1 MKKIFLLVTYFPTLF
16 FSQGVYQDFGTWI
29 KLNSNFKIDKKT
41 SITNKTELRTFD
53 NSQQINQIY
62 TQFSYDKDLNKLI
75 STSFAWRSKFINDEF
90 SYVNSNRFHNDI
102 TFQKK
107 YSNINIYFRL
117 RSQFHIHP
125 FKNNDWIER
134 TRFKVKF
141 KLSKKLS
148 YYLYNEFYFSV
159 NSENPNS
166 YTKNR
171 IGTGLKYRLSK
182 KTDLE
187 VKYLKISDVNIESP
201 ISLNVIGFKISNQF
215 KK

>member
-16 FSQGVYQDFGTWI
+16 FSQGVYQDFGVWI

-107 YSNINIYFRL
+107 YSNIKIYFRL

-125 FKNNDWIER
+125 YKNNDWIER
-134 TRFKVKF
+134 TRFKVKY

-159 NSENPNS
+159 YSENSKS

-201 ISLNVIGFKISNQF
+201 ISLNVIGFKLSNQF
-215 KK
+215 

>member
-159 NSENPNS
+159 NSENQNS

-215 KK
+215 

>member
-1 MKKIFLLVTYFPTLF
+1 MKKFFLLVTYFPTLI

-62 TQFSYDKDLNKLI
+62 TQFSYDKDLNKQI

-159 NSENPNS
+159 YSENPNS

-171 IGTGLKYRLSK
+171 IGTGLKYRLNK

-215 KK
+215 

>member
-1 MKKIFLLVTYFPTLF
+1 MKKKILLVTFFPTLF

-41 SITNKTELRTFD
+41 SITNKTEVRTFD

-62 TQFSYDKDLNKLI
+62 TQFSYDKDLNKQI

-102 TFQKK
+102 IFQNK
-107 YSNINIYFRL
+107 YSNFKIYFRI
-117 RSQFHIHP
+117 RSQYHIHP
-125 FKNNDWIER
+125 FNENDWVER
-134 TRFKVKF
+134 TRLKVKY

-148 YYLYNEFYFSV
+148 YYLYNEFYFSID
-159 NSENPNS
+159 NESSNR

-171 IGTGLKYRLSK
+171 FGTGLKYNLNK
-182 KTDLE
+182 QTKLE
-187 VKYLKISDVNIESP
+187 LKYLKINDVNIEFP
-201 ISLNVIGFKISNQF
+201 ISLNIIGFKISNQF
-215 KK
+215 

>member
-16 FSQGVYQDFGTWI
+16 FSQGVYQDFGVWI

-62 TQFSYDKDLNKLI
+62 TQFSYDKDLNKQI

-107 YSNINIYFRL
+107 YSNIKIYFRL
-117 RSQFHIHP
+117 RSQIHIHP
-125 FKNNDWIER
+125 YKNNDWIER
-134 TRFKVKF
+134 TRFKVKY

-159 NSENPNS
+159 YSENSKS

-201 ISLNVIGFKISNQF
+201 ISLNVIGFKISKQF
-215 KK
+215 

>member
-16 FSQGVYQDFGTWI
+16 FSQGVYQDFGVWI

-62 TQFSYDKDLNKLI
+62 TQFSYDKDLNKQI

-90 SYVNSNRFHNDI
+90 SYINSNRFHNDI

-107 YSNINIYFRL
+107 YSNIKIYFRL
-117 RSQFHIHP
+117 RSQIHIHP
-125 FKNNDWIER
+125 YKNNDWIER
-134 TRFKVKF
+134 TRFKVKY

-159 NSENPNS
+159 YSENPNS

-201 ISLNVIGFKISNQF
+201 ISLNVIGFKLSNQF
-215 KK
+215 

>member
-16 FSQGVYQDFGTWI
+16 FSQGVYQDFGVWI

-53 NSQQINQIY
+53 NSQQINHIY
-62 TQFSYDKDLNKLI
+62 TQFSYDKDLNEQI

-159 NSENPNS
+159 YSENPNS

>member
-134 TRFKVKF
+134 TRFKVKY

-159 NSENPNS
+159 YSENPNS

>member
-62 TQFSYDKDLNKLI
+62 TQFSYDKDLNKQI

-107 YSNINIYFRL
+107 YSNIKIYFRL

-171 IGTGLKYRLSK
+171 IGTGLKYRLTK